1 MSGTPPCSKILDF
14 DRDTLPWLV
23 KPWRMI
29 DDYVDGLDPR
39 PDDPESL
46 RRNLIHWMRHG
57 YVVLEN
63 VIEHEMIDAYLA
75 DIRDMLADYENQQVR
90 VHSDILDHRPIHE
103 YPADRVQALR
113 EDRDR
118 VHMRIVDFHSYS
130 LAAKKLS
137 LHRKVT
143 EFVSHMFRDDV
154 VLLQS
159 LTFTR
164 SSEQPAHQDFAYVPS
179 HIPSQLCAA
188 WVALEDIDPDSGPLA
203 YIPGSH
209 TGRKF
214 DWGDG
219 IFRTPQSDRSDAEFA
234 AHLHE
239 QGALNHNEVE
249 TFCPKKGDVLL
260 WHGALSHGGSPIREP
275 ELTRKSYVTHYSQAS
290 THFWEYRD
298 RGALAERREL
308 NGHYYHVSPLDP
320 DNEDIFR
327 NGADL

>member
-1 MSGTPPCSKILDF
+1 MDSTPSREKILDF
-14 DRDTLPWLV
+14 DRDTLPWLD

-29 DDYVDGLDPR
+29 DDYIDGLQDPK
-39 PDDPESL
+39 PEDPELL

-63 VIEHEMIDAYLA
+63 VIEHDLIDAYLA
-75 DIRDMLADYENQQVR
+75 DIRDMLADYQNQQVR

-103 YPADRVQALR
+103 YPADRVEALAQ
-113 EDRDR
+113 DRDR

-130 LAAKKLS
+130 LVAKKLS

-143 EFVSHMFRDDV
+143 DFISHMFRDDV

-164 SSEQPAHQDFAYVPS
+164 SSEQAAHQDFAYVPS

-188 WVALEDIDPDSGPLA
+188 WFALEDISPDSGPLA

-219 IFRTPQSDRSDAEFA
+219 IFRTPQSDRTDNEFA
-234 AHLHE
+234 AHLHS
-239 QGALNHNEVE
+239 QGDLNHNKVT
-249 TFCPKKGDVLL
+249 TFCPKKG
-260 WHGALSHGGSPIREP
+260 GASS
-275 ELTRKSYVTHYSQAS
+275 
-290 THFWEYRD
+290 
-298 RGALAERREL
+298 
-308 NGHYYHVSPLDP
+308 
-320 DNEDIFR
+320 
-327 NGADL
+327 